1 MCIQLKTV
9 EVHCTYDTSR
19 DTDDVVWGE
28 RTQDE
33 MCIGFVDFTPAPPSI
48 GNQAI
53 CAVVKGFTVFQAEGS
68 RDDLEDLIRSR
79 SGDGGQSR
87 LGGGQSPLG
96 GGARLMSQASL
107 LADRGS
113 PLPDE
118 NGAYDRPWG
127 EPLDPRFADYS
138 QNGCSI
144 DLPAGARLS

>member
-79 SGDGGQSR
+79 SGDGGQWR

-96 GGARLMSQASL
+96 GGL
-107 LADRGS
+107 
-113 PLPDE
+113 
-118 NGAYDRPWG
+118 
-127 EPLDPRFADYS
+127 F
-138 QNGCSI
+138 
-144 DLPAGARLS
+144 